1 LVSLDE
7 ETVATLLGD
16 ADAAGVI
23 KVDLVAQ
30 EISRPCGEVVSFE
43 IDAEVRETLLAGT
56 DEITETLSQIEA
68 IWTFEEAHRQ
78 RCPWL

>member
-1 LVSLDE
+1 M
-7 ETVATLLGD
+7 
-16 ADAAGVI
+16 
-23 KVDLVAQ
+23 AQ